1 MLNNLIFSKIRT
13 EGKHLTFPDAV
24 YKGILMC
31 LHEWVRSIKLTMFFL
46 KDFSLK
52 QQSYPWSPLEANH

>member
-24 YKGILMC
+24 YKAILMC

-52 QQSYPWSPLEANH
+52 QQSYP

>member
-1 MLNNLIFSKIRT
+1 MHDTKVSSVFAWVGAI
-13 EGKHLTFPDAV
+13 
-24 YKGILMC
+24 YK
-31 LHEWVRSIKLTMFFL
+31 VNYVFFL